1 MKHALWIWR
10 KEAAEKNSTARF
22 RKAFSLPEIPRA
34 AVLTVSAH
42 HYFKLRVNGTP
53 VGGLVSPASSVF
65 QKHKLLLH
73 YDVTHLLRKGE
84 NVLAFTVLYLGG
96 NGQNRTRGCAGLLF
110 ELEAELTGGERLCIS
125 SGKDCRCSGVT
136 EYLPGLPMRE
146 PRDLTGSTRVD
157 RTRIEPGWDKP
168 GFHDAGWEYAAVSPA
183 QFLAGELVD
192 QEIPEGAVSAV
203 WVPACLHR
211 TEDLWL
217 FDAGEVLTG
226 FARVRFRAKAG
237 TLLRLRYG
245 ELLEGERKTWA
256 TRKEKRLPSAM
267 RVERSVVNNE
277 TDAYLDEYIAQGGE
291 ETWEEDFSYRAFR
304 YLELTGDEVE
314 LLSLEVCKAGT
325 DAPCLGSFRCGA
337 DIPDRL
343 AEACIRTQKNAILGV
358 LVDCPHR
365 EQAQYVADSLMQTHL
380 LLYNFPDAPALMR
393 KVLRDFADSQS
404 IEGYLAWNSPLD
416 WNLNGKHLLRM
427 PEYDLMYPTLL
438 RDLWFY
444 TGDVGSVRL
453 YYPVCARIAA
463 YYLAQRDGTGL
474 MPKPDGPV
482 MHISDWPYSFIDEN
496 DTYLFMYNAYL
507 IQCLDRTA
515 ELAGLLGHGE
525 DADYWSGEAA
535 LGRKA
540 VRARFYDPESGFFRD
555 TPSSEKH
562 NTAVQVMAFELGL
575 FPEGEAERIAAWL
588 PGAPFETRVIMS
600 WDYLSLLFENGCAQ
614 EAYDMLTDPSA
625 RWGRM
630 MAEGCRT
637 IWEGFED
644 IESHSHAWNAYPL
657 RLFQQYL
664 LGVSCQKPG
673 FAEAAVRP
681 FFPAGIQEL
690 EGSVSTPL
698 GLLSIR
704 AIRRS
709 GGAEF
714 SVTVPK
720 GMLVRFSYG
729 GTEAVLTGGAHSLS
743 VGD

>member
-10 KEAAEKNSTARF
+10 EEAAEKNSTARF
-22 RKAFSLPEIPRA
+22 RKAFSLTEIPCT

-42 HYFKLRVNGTP
+42 HYFKLWVNGTP

-73 YDVTHLLRKGE
+73 YDVAHLLRKGE

-110 ELEAELTGGERLCIS
+110 ELGAELPGGERITIS

-136 EYLPGLPMRE
+136 EYVPGLPMRE

-157 RTRIEPGWDKP
+157 RSRIEPGWEKP
-168 GFHDAGWEYAAVSPA
+168 GFQDAGWENAAISPA

-192 QEIPEGAVSAV
+192 QEIPEGAVSVV
-203 WVPACLHR
+203 WTPACLNR
-211 TEDLWL
+211 EEGFWL

-237 TLLRLRYG
+237 SLLRLRYG
-245 ELLEGERKTWA
+245 ELLEGERKTWE
-256 TRKEKRLPSAM
+256 TRGENRPPAAM
-267 RVERSVVNNE
+267 RAERSVVNNE
-277 TDAYLDEYIAQGGE
+277 TETYLDEYVAQGGE
-291 ETWEEDFSYRAFR
+291 EIWEEDFSYRAFR
-304 YLELTGDEVE
+304 YLELTGDGVE

-325 DAPCLGSFRCGA
+325 DAPCLGSFHCGA

-343 AEACIRTQKNAILGV
+343 AEACIRTQKNAIIGV

-365 EQAQYVADSLMQTHL
+365 EQAQYVADSLMQSHL

-393 KVLRDFADSQS
+393 KVLCDFADSQS

-444 TGDVGSVRL
+444 SGDTESVRR
-453 YYPVCARIAA
+453 YYPVSARIAA

-482 MHISDWPYSFIDEN
+482 IHISDWPYSFIDESGA
-496 DTYLFMYNAYL
+496 YLFMYNAYL
-507 IQCLDRTA
+507 IQCLDRMA
-515 ELAGLLGHGE
+515 ELAGLLE
-525 DADYWSGEAA
+525 RPFDTAYWSGEASRM
-535 LGRKA
+535 RKA
-540 VRARFYDPESGFFRD
+540 VQTRFYDLETGFFRD
-555 TPSSEKH
+555 TPSSEKY

-588 PGAPFETRVIMS
+588 PRAPFETRVIKS

-614 EAYDMLTDPSA
+614 EAYDMLTDPTV

-630 MAEGCRT
+630 MTEGCRT

-664 LGVSCQKPG
+664 LGISCAKPG
-673 FAEAAVRP
+673 FIEASIRP
-681 FFPAGIQEL
+681 FFPKGIQKL
-690 EGSVSTPL
+690 EGSVCTPL
-698 GLLSIR
+698 GLLSVQ
-704 AIRRS
+704 ARRS
-709 GGAEF
+709 GGGAEF
-714 SVTVPK
+714 SVTVPE
-720 GMLVRFSYG
+720 GMLARFSYG
-729 GTEAVLTGGAHSLS
+729 ETEAILPGGCHTLS
-743 VGD
+743 AGR